1 MKNQCQT
8 RYPVL
13 MVHGLGF
20 RDWKHIN
27 YWGRIPGTLE
37 SRGAKVFYGH
47 QDSWGTIEE
56 NAFCIRKSLLAALR
70 ETGAEKV
77 NIIAHSKGGLDARYL
92 ISTLGMGK
100 NVASLTTVST
110 PHHGSKTMDML
121 YRFPGWMFRAAGWFV
136 NLYFRI
142 LGDKSPDF
150 AHASRQVTTGACRRF
165 NEDNPDFP
173 GVYYQSYAI
182 AMKRPSSDF
191 LMVIPSFVTG
201 LIEGENDG
209 IVAVSSAA
217 WGNFRGVVR
226 PSGNRGISHPDIVD
240 IRRHNIG
247 DFDPREFYSG
257 IVEDLKNRG
266 F

>member
-1 MKNQCQT
+1 METRCKT
-8 RYPVL
+8 RYPIL

-20 RDWKHIN
+20 RDRKYLN

-37 SRGAKVFYGH
+37 SRGATVFYGN

-56 NAFCIRKSLLAALR
+56 NARCIRESLLKALE

-77 NIIAHSKGGLDARYL
+77 NIIAHSKGGLDSRYL
-92 ISTLGMGK
+92 ISSMNMGEK
-100 NVASLTTVST
+100 VASLTTVST

-121 YRFPGWMFRAAGWFV
+121 YRFPKWLFKVAGWFV
-136 NLYFRI
+136 DLYFRI
-142 LGDKSPDF
+142 LGDKSPNF
-150 AHASRQVTTGACRRF
+150 AHASEQITTEACERF
-165 NEDNPDFP
+165 NADNPDFE
-173 GVYYQSYAI
+173 GVYYQSYGV
-182 AMKRPSSDF
+182 AMKRPASDF
-191 LMVIPSFVTG
+191 IMTIPSFVVG
-201 LIEGENDG
+201 LVEGENDG
-209 IVAVSSAA
+209 VVAVSSAS
-217 WGNFRGVVR
+217 WGEFKGIVR

-240 IRRHNIG
+240 IRRHNVG